1 MKTNIHI
8 RKGNT
13 VSVDVFDPY
22 MTNRDKTFS
31 RIPKDFNAISGEM
44 EAFALIYIA
53 NLAGKKA
60 TCLMSVVDSP
70 FIDLIATTEE
80 RQTGLNN
87 MIKLALESTLEIN

>member
-1 MKTNIHI
+1 
-8 RKGNT
+8 
-13 VSVDVFDPY
+13 
-22 MTNRDKTFS
+22 
-31 RIPKDFNAISGEM
+31 M

-70 FIDLIATTEE
+70 FIDVIATPNE
-80 RQTGLNN
+80 RQTSLNN